1 VCAMK
6 PIPIPPLSCM
16 KWGDDGDLSKHDTAA
31 LIARLSTAEKARR
44 GLLDHHNFKL
54 GRSVKPIGSEPMA
67 I

>member
-1 VCAMK
+1 
-6 PIPIPPLSCM
+6 M
-16 KWGDDGDLSKHDTAA
+16 KWGEDGDLSKHDTAA

-44 GLLDHHNFKL
+44 SLLDHHNFKL